1 MQAEE
6 EMALANTDNSLV
18 DYGQALN
25 NAASFEQAMKMSTF
39 LSKSLFIPK
48 EFQNKPAD
56 CLIALQMA
64 GNLGVSPF
72 EVMKGIYIVHG
83 KPAFSSQFAIGLAN
97 LRGPFESNI
106 SFETTGTGAEMTV
119 YAEATLKKTGKKVKA
134 SFSMQ
139 QAIDA
144 GWAGRNPNYKAI
156 PEQMLSYKSAMML
169 IRKTCPEI
177 LMGMRTI
184 EELSDHKP
192 QHENEAIKTMQ
203 KKVEGSVK

>member
-1 MQAEE
+1 MPAEE
-6 EMALANTDNSLV
+6 GLTLTNSDNTPV

-72 EVMKGIYIVHG
+72 EVMKGIYIVHE

-106 SFETTGTGAEMTV
+106 AFETRGEGAQMQVT
-119 YAEATLKKTGKKVKA
+119 AEATLKNTGRKVKA
-134 SFSMQ
+134 TFSLQ

-144 GWAGRNPNYKAI
+144 GWVARNANYKAL
-156 PEQMLSYKSAMML
+156 PEQMLSYKAAMML

-184 EELSDHKP
+184 EEISDSKP
-192 QHENEAIKTMQ
+192 DSENKAINLMKQ
-203 KKVEGSVK
+203 KLEEKK